1 MQVKD
6 SELSNRFSARIKT
19 GWSDIRKAY
28 SVLWNHGKV
37 LIFLMALGMIM
48 NPLFSVASTVLPAAF
63 LGNLSAGSFDSM
75 SLETFFSVCSPAI
88 LYILLD
94 SIVFSVY
101 FAVVQ
106 RAEKRSFSKLK
117 LRGHRDSSEILGQ
130 IDSSRFDD
138 PETYDII
145 KNGYLYDYNIA
156 KNTVRRPFD
165 FIGNVITYISY
176 IYILREL
183 EWYIILIL
191 AVSIVITYLITAKVD
206 AYKDKIFVESTPEKR
221 RYSFLLDLLLSK
233 SNLQELRIYGLFTYL
248 QNKLS
253 KSHEIISE
261 FSVRE
266 FKHSSSFS
274 ILSYIISA
282 FPAWVYYAYIMFR
295 TYSGHFTLGQFFL
308 LCAAVENFIAYTQN
322 FASMLSQMNREAL
335 TLEHHR
341 EFRGIKSEIIDD
353 TREKIDTGIRNI
365 ECRNVCLDYN
375 SGDDRVKRALSDVSF
390 TVPAGSL
397 VSIVGPNGA
406 GKSSLV
412 KVLTRLYDP
421 SDGSVLI
428 NGRDLKKYDG
438 NEWYRLQG
446 VLPQNYHL
454 FALSVEEN
462 IAFSGNDGERIRD
475 AARFS
480 ECDRFIEA
488 LPEQYETVCGKSF
501 RETGVDFSG
510 GESQR
515 ICLARAFYKNSDIW
529 ILDEPSAAIDPI
541 AEDSIFEYLLS
552 QKGKKT
558 IFVVSHRLSVAKN
571 SDLILV
577 LDGGHL
583 VEAGDHSG
591 LMDKDGL
598 YAKMFRTQAERYI

>member
-1 MQVKD
+1 
-6 SELSNRFSARIKT
+6 
-19 GWSDIRKAY
+19 
-28 SVLWNHGKV
+28 
-37 LIFLMALGMIM
+37 
-48 NPLFSVASTVLPAAF
+48 
-63 LGNLSAGSFDSM
+63 
-75 SLETFFSVCSPAI
+75 
-88 LYILLD
+88 
-94 SIVFSVY
+94 
-101 FAVVQ
+101 
-106 RAEKRSFSKLK
+106 
-117 LRGHRDSSEILGQ
+117 
-130 IDSSRFDD
+130 
-138 PETYDII
+138 
-145 KNGYLYDYNIA
+145 
-156 KNTVRRPFD
+156 
-165 FIGNVITYISY
+165 
-176 IYILREL
+176 
-183 EWYIILIL
+183 
-191 AVSIVITYLITAKVD
+191 
-206 AYKDKIFVESTPEKR
+206 
-221 RYSFLLDLLLSK
+221 
-233 SNLQELRIYGLFTYL
+233 
-248 QNKLS
+248 
-253 KSHEIISE
+253 
-261 FSVRE
+261 
-266 FKHSSSFS
+266 
-274 ILSYIISA
+274 
-282 FPAWVYYAYIMFR
+282 
-295 TYSGHFTLGQFFL
+295 
-308 LCAAVENFIAYTQN
+308 
-322 FASMLSQMNREAL
+322 MLSQMNREAL

-341 EFRGIKSEIIDD
+341 EFCGIKNEIIDD

-390 TVPAGSL
+390 IVPAGSL

-428 NGRDLKKYDG
+428 NGRDLKNYDG
-438 NEWYRLQG
+438 NEWYRLHG
-446 VLPQNYHL
+446 VLPQHYHL

-501 RETGVDFSG
+501 KETGVDFSG

-515 ICLARAFYKNSDIW
+515 ICLARAFYKDSDIW

-571 SDLILV
+571 SNLILV

-583 VEAGDHSG
+583 VEAGDHSA
-591 LMDKDGL
+591 LMDKGGL

>member
-1 MQVKD
+1 M
-6 SELSNRFSARIKT
+6 
-19 GWSDIRKAY
+19 
-28 SVLWNHGKV
+28 
-37 LIFLMALGMIM
+37 
-48 NPLFSVASTVLPAAF
+48 
-63 LGNLSAGSFDSM
+63 
-75 SLETFFSVCSPAI
+75 CSPAI
-88 LYILLD
+88 LYFLLD

-117 LRGHRDSSEILGQ
+117 LRGHRDSSEILSGR

-191 AVSIVITYLITAKVD
+191 AVSIIITYIITAKVD
-206 AYKDKIFVESTPEKR
+206 AYKDKILVESTPEKR

-322 FASMLSQMNREAL
+322 FVSMLSQMNREAL

-341 EFRGIKSEIIDD
+341 KFCGIKNEIIDD
-353 TREKIDTGIRNI
+353 TREKIDTDIQNI
-365 ECRNVCLDYN
+365 ECRNVCFDYN
-375 SGDDRVKRALSDVSF
+375 SGDNCVKRALSDV
-390 TVPAGSL
+390 
-397 VSIVGPNGA
+397 
-406 GKSSLV
+406 
-412 KVLTRLYDP
+412 
-421 SDGSVLI
+421 
-428 NGRDLKKYDG
+428 
-438 NEWYRLQG
+438 
-446 VLPQNYHL
+446 L
-454 FALSVEEN
+454 FHHSRRQSCEHSRSERR
-462 IAFSGNDGERIRD
+462 GEKL
-475 AARFS
+475 A
-480 ECDRFIEA
+480 C
-488 LPEQYETVCGKSF
+488 
-501 RETGVDFSG
+501 
-510 GESQR
+510 ES
-515 ICLARAFYKNSDIW
+515 
-529 ILDEPSAAIDPI
+529 IDPAVRPERWI
-541 AEDSIFEYLLS
+541 GSDKRQRP
-552 QKGKKT
+552 QK
-558 IFVVSHRLSVAKN
+558 L
-571 SDLILV
+571 
-577 LDGGHL
+577 
-583 VEAGDHSG
+583 
-591 LMDKDGL
+591 
-598 YAKMFRTQAERYI
+598 

>member
-1 MQVKD
+1 MKGRK
-6 SELSNRFSARIKT
+6 SSNRFAARIKT

-28 SVLWNHGKV
+28 SVLWTHGKA

-63 LGNLSAGSFDSM
+63 LGNLSADSFDSM
-75 SLETFFSVCSPAI
+75 SLKTFFSVCSPAI
-88 LYILLD
+88 LYFLLD

-106 RAEKRSFSKLK
+106 RAEKRSFSRLK
-117 LRGHRDSSEILGQ
+117 LLGHRDSSEILGR
-130 IDSSRFDD
+130 IDNSCFDD
-138 PETYDII
+138 PKTYDII

-156 KNTVRRPFD
+156 RNTVRRPFD

-191 AVSIVITYLITAKVD
+191 AVSIIITYKISVKVD
-206 AYKDKIFVESTPEKR
+206 AYKDKILVESTPEKR
-221 RYSFLLDLLLSK
+221 RYSFLLDLLMSK

-266 FKHSSSFS
+266 FRHSSSFS

-282 FPAWVYYAYIMFR
+282 LPAWVYYAYIMFR
-295 TYSGHFTLGQFFL
+295 TYSGHFTIGQFFL

-322 FASMLSQMNREAL
+322 FVSMLSQMNREAL

-341 EFRGIKSEIIDD
+341 EFCGIRSEIIDD
-353 TREKIDTGIRNI
+353 TRGKVDTGIRNI
-365 ECRNVCLDYN
+365 EFRNVGLDYN
-375 SGDDRVKRALSDVSF
+375 SGDDHVKRALSDVSF

-412 KVLTRLYDP
+412 KILTRLYDP
-421 SDGSVLI
+421 SEGAVLI
-428 NGRDLKKYDG
+428 NGRDLKNYDG

-454 FALSVEEN
+454 FALSVKEN
-462 IAFSGNDGERIRD
+462 IAFSGGDEERIRD

-488 LPEQYETVCGKSF
+488 LPEQYETVCGKTF

-552 QKGKKT
+552 QKSKKT

-577 LDGGHL
+577 LDGGRL
-583 VEAGDHSG
+583 VEAGDHSE